1 MSSLRSQE
9 GYLCLDNRNSPGVPD
24 ELIVAQGLPAGA
36 GRGLFESATF
46 TCSHCNFM
54 VVLNP
59 KRTRERG
66 FCRGCNQCICDA
78 CTALKAVTLQ
88 CKTMKQIVDETLIA
102 ADKQAE
108 IAPHPLLLAP

>member
-1 MSSLRSQE
+1 M
-9 GYLCLDNRNSPGVPD
+9 LDNRNSQGVSD
-24 ELIVAQGLPAGA
+24 ELMVASGMPIGA

-46 TCSHCNFM
+46 TCSHCNAV

-78 CTALKAVTLQ
+78 CTALKAVNFE
-88 CKTMKQIVDETLIA
+88 CKTMKQIIDETLETA
-102 ADKQAE
+102 VKQAE
-108 IAPHPLLLAP
+108 PVHSILLGT